1 MAEINQAKITKE
13 DIERLEANK
22 KKAEEDKKKEKL
34 SPGTIISRSI
44 AGLIAVAYFVLLIF
58 GRFFMEK
65 EGWFLQSLDP
75 FSGAKNPNQ
84 IIRVISLCILTL
96 SISFVLRFIIGRMV
110 NNKNITKKI
119 GVAVIELLGNTVKY
133 VAFLVLVFLVLGALG
148 VNTAELL
155 AGLGILSLILG
166 LGVTSLIEDIVAGIF
181 IIAEQIFDVNDIVVI
196 DGFRGTVVSIG
207 IRSTKFADVGGDI
220 LTMRNS
226 SIGSVVNLTDRTSCA
241 ALTFPIAPQES
252 LEHVEDVINNHFDP
266 AAIKSRCDKMEA
278 EPIYLGLCEIT
289 KKGVQMLLFI
299 AGCNEA
305 YKYDVERALYHEVK
319 TMFDEHNVQLGA
331 PGVEE

>member
-1 MAEINQAKITKE
+1 MAEFNQAKITKE
-13 DIERLEANK
+13 DIERLEANR
-22 KKAEEDKKKEKL
+22 KKKEKEKEKV
-34 SPGTIISRSI
+34 STGTIVSRVI
-44 AGLIAVAYFVLLIF
+44 AGIIAVAYFVLLIF

-84 IIRVISLCILTL
+84 LIRVISLCILTL
-96 SISFVLRFIIGRMV
+96 TVSYILRFIIGKMV
-110 NNKNITKKI
+110 NNKKITKKI

-133 VAFLVLVFLVLGALG
+133 VAILVLVFLVLSALG
-148 VNTAELL
+148 VNTTELL

-207 IRSTKFADVGGDI
+207 IRSTKFADIGGDI

-226 SIGSVVNLTDRTSCA
+226 SIGSVVNLTDRMSCA

-252 LEHVEDVINNHFDP
+252 LEHVEEVIKEHFDP
-266 AAIKSRCDKMEA
+266 SAVKSRCDKMQA

-305 YKYDVERALYHEVK
+305 DKYDVERALYHEVK
-319 TMFDEHNVQLGA
+319 TVFDDNNVQLGA
-331 PGVEE
+331 SGLEE